1 MVYISA
7 YRPFIDGS
15 VQIFLLYMLSLHDRD
30 LYFGSRAT
38 LWSWTFKIFK
48 LVKAFNEGT
57 FYIAGT
63 KVSTDEKYLQPVF
76 SQLHK
81 ATLATQA
88 VTLRDLFL
96 KKKVHM
102 ISTKSSFNHT
112 KNLVIYLYLS
122 RLRRASVGAL
132 HRLRGV
138 LR

>member
-48 LVKAFNEGT
+48 LVKAFNEGA

-63 KVSTDEKYLQPVF
+63 KVSTDKKYLQPVF

-102 ISTKSSFNHT
+102 ISTK
-112 KNLVIYLYLS
+112 
-122 RLRRASVGAL
+122 
-132 HRLRGV
+132 
-138 LR
+138 